1 MKKENFQEQQLSL
14 FPDKNS
20 NKSRKEIS
28 KGDILEFRM
37 QRLLFYMGY
46 FTKRGVIMKTSADD
60 SADEITDL
68 DAYGIYI
75 HKDFSAKRI
84 WADCKSG
91 KAKPLER
98 ISWIKGIRNSV
109 KIDDVIFVKGGV
121 RVNTK
126 QFARKSGILVLDNET
141 IYKLEK
147 DFGIAED
154 DWRGSWDY
162 KVQYNNINDLKK
174 IVGYNGRELK
184 YIAQFIESNYWVF
197 DYYARIKKC
206 VTGITQLY
214 DIHEIAKEEQKY
226 TLKWAIFE
234 LITLLI
240 LATLNICREV
250 YYLPENDR
258 RLMINDGMI
267 SGEISAKKRIEIV
280 EATYK
285 MAIGLV
291 KEQIPDFKPSK
302 LNLNIGISA
311 PEYCEKFID
320 LVNRITNEPLK
331 YFDILRIVD
340 FLLMEYEL
348 KDSVFNENDLKKL
361 FNNYDEIRGSI
372 KTLLHFTCDV
382 CRIPISFFRFI
393 KK

>member
-372 KTLLHFTCDV
+372 KTLLHFKCDV